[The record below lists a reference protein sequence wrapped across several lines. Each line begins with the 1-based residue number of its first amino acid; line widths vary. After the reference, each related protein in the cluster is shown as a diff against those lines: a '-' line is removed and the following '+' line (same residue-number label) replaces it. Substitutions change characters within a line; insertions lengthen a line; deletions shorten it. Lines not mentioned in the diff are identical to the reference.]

1 MRVCALDFILVVI
14 ISVLLEKKHQ
24 ERMGTSDKH
33 LCLRTLQVLFWN
45 HRHPGVSL
53 EIFSWFK
60 PFWQVGN
67 PAVPILYERVRSP
80 STGFGHWLW
89 GDISSVLSKVSHQVD
104 VCPLKSQNF
113 GILGNFGTFRLVS
126 GFRRIDVFFFVVV
139 SQKCVNICHHLPVMS
154 PGQVRF
160 CISAAHTIPQL
171 REVSAVF
178 FSGSV
183 HCVSM
188 WEVFKKLHPET
199 ESTLFE
205 DNFFQFYILYFCLS
219 CFCRWPE
226 NRSHF

>member
-1 MRVCALDFILVVI
+1 M
-14 ISVLLEKKHQ
+14 
-24 ERMGTSDKH
+24 
-33 LCLRTLQVLFWN
+33 
-45 HRHPGVSL
+45 
-53 EIFSWFK
+53 
-60 PFWQVGN
+60 
-67 PAVPILYERVRSP
+67 
-80 STGFGHWLW
+80 
-89 GDISSVLSKVSHQVD
+89 LSKVSHQVD

-113 GILGNFGTFRLVS
+113 GILGNFGTFRHVS
-126 GFRRIDVFFFVVV
+126 GFRRIDVFFCGSF
-139 SQKCVNICHHLPVMS
+139 SKMCKHLPVMS

-171 REVSAVF
+171 REVSAFF

-205 DNFFQFYILYFCLS
+205 DNFFQFCILYFRLS